1 MIVNLAGWLYM
12 VQAGLSLVG
21 LLFQMRAIPLL
32 GVSYFAGSLLISAF
46 VGVIGF
52 GLVNRRSWGHWLALG
67 PSLIGGTLGLLF
79 MILLLGTALFVFP
92 GVSGIGQAF
101 SSGNGVV
108 TAIAIVLLFL
118 VLTGLFSCIVNL
130 KLFLYLI
137 KNPAHEEFGVDC
149 AHKGSRLGT
158 SIAAW
163 LVVLI
168 LGGFMSGG
176 GSMASS
182 ALALMSA
189 QAGQGD
195 RDAEAQALELA
206 RQEARATLE
215 REEERKHQAVLS
227 EAQQAMEQAQAE
239 EAPPQPTEEAPPPT
253 EASPEGYVTVPEV
266 SESAPPD
273 SEAAAPTLGVV
284 AEDEESGTKTNK
296 ILKCR
301 DKAGAV
307 SYTQGYCPPGTTL
320 VDSPRYE

>member
-1 MIVNLAGWLYM
+1 VIVNLAGWLYM

-21 LLFQMRAIPLL
+21 LLFQLRAVALL
-32 GVSYFAGSLLISAF
+32 GISYFAGSLLISAF

-67 PSLIGGTLGLLF
+67 PSLVAGTLGLLF

-92 GVSGIGQAF
+92 GVSGIGEAF

-108 TAIAIVLLFL
+108 TAIAIVLMFL

-130 KLFLYLI
+130 KLFLHLI
-137 KNPAHEEFGVDC
+137 KDSAHEEFGVDSEQ
-149 AHKGSRLGT
+149 KGSRIGT
-158 SIAAW
+158 SIATW
-163 LVVLI
+163 LVVVI
-168 LGGFMSGG
+168 LGGFMTGG

-189 QAGQGD
+189 RASQGD
-195 RDAEAQALELA
+195 RDAEAQALELE
-206 RQEARATLE
+206 RLEARAALE
-215 REEERKHQAVLS
+215 REERRKH
-227 EAQQAMEQAQAE
+227 EALLEDARKAMEQAQAGE
-239 EAPPQPTEEAPPPT
+239 TQPAEAAPEAYATDP
-253 EASPEGYVTVPEV
+253 VPDV

-273 SEAAAPTLGVV
+273 SEAPAPTLGVV
-284 AEDEESGTKTNK
+284 AEEEESDSNSNK

>member
-1 MIVNLAGWLYM
+1 VIVNLAGWLYM
-12 VQAGLSLVG
+12 VSAGLSLVG
-21 LLFQMRAIPLL
+21 LLFQLRAIALL
-32 GVSYFAGSLLISAF
+32 GVSYFAGSLLVSAF
-46 VGVIGF
+46 IGVIGF

-67 PSLIGGTLGLLF
+67 PSLIGGTLGLLV

-92 GVSGIGQAF
+92 GVSGIGEAF
-101 SSGNGVV
+101 SSGNGLV
-108 TAIAIVLLFL
+108 TTIAIVLMFL

-149 AHKGSRLGT
+149 GQKGSRLAT
-158 SIAAW
+158 SIGAW

-189 QAGQGD
+189 RASQGD

-206 RQEARATLE
+206 RQEARAAFE
-215 REEERKHQAVLS
+215 REEQRKHEAVLA
-227 EAQQAMEQAQAE
+227 EARQAMEQAQAE
-239 EAPPQPTEEAPPPT
+239 PAQPAEATPEAYAPD
-253 EASPEGYVTVPEV
+253 TVPEV
-266 SESAPPD
+266 SESAPAD
-273 SEAAAPTLGVV
+273 SEAPAPTLG
-284 AEDEESGTKTNK
+284 AAPEDEESGTTSNK